1 MNNNKIKNKSVCCND
16 LQQFRF
22 NMKGCDNM
30 SSPLADRIRPST
42 LDEVVGQ
49 KHLLGKG
56 MYLRKIIEGGNI
68 PNMIFYGPSG
78 VGKTTVARIIAEN
91 TNKKLHKL
99 NGTSA
104 GISDIKEVIEDTNT
118 FDGMNGI
125 LLYLDEIQYL
135 NKKQQ
140 QSLLE
145 YIENGQITLIAST
158 TENPYFYVY
167 NAILSRSAVFE
178 FKPVTAEDVIPA
190 CQRAFNILANE
201 SGVKIKTENG
211 VCEHIAKGCGGDV
224 RKSVGVC
231 ELCFLGADN
240 DGETAVIT
248 LAEAEALTQRSNMHY
263 DRDGDQHYDILS
275 GLQKSIRGSDE
286 NAALHYAARLIE
298 AGDIISLSRR
308 LLVIASEDIGLA
320 YPMAVPI
327 VKACVD
333 SAMQLGLPEA
343 RIPLAEAV
351 ILLATAPKSNSA
363 YKAINAALDDVR
375 NNDCGDFPRAIQNK
389 HFDGE
394 DAKQKGQNYLYPHD
408 YPNHYVPQQ
417 YLPDTLK
424 DRVYYTFGDN
434 KTEQAA
440 YAYRKHILDECGKN
454 TKKV

>member
-1 MNNNKIKNKSVCCND
+1 MP
-16 LQQFRF
+16 
-22 NMKGCDNM
+22 
-30 SSPLADRIRPST
+30 SPLADRIRPQS
-42 LDEVVGQ
+42 LDDIVGQ
-49 KHLLGKG
+49 RHILGKG
-56 MYLRKIIEGGNI
+56 MYLRRIIEGGKI
-68 PNMIFYGPSG
+68 PNMVFYGPPG

-91 TNKKLHKL
+91 TSMKLHKL

-104 GISDIKEVIEDTNT
+104 GIADIKDVIADTNT
-118 FDGMNGI
+118 FDGMNGV

-178 FKPVTAEDVIPA
+178 FKPVGAEDIIPA
-190 CQRAFNILANE
+190 CKRAFSILSNE
-201 SGVKIKTENG
+201 SGVKIKIENG
-211 VCEHIAKGCGGDV
+211 VCEHIARGCGGDV
-224 RKSVGVC
+224 RKSVSIC
-231 ELCFLGADN
+231 ELCFLGAEN
-240 DGETAVIT
+240 DGEKVIVT
-248 LAEAEALTQRSNMHY
+248 LEEAKALTQRSNMHY

-308 LLVIASEDIGLA
+308 LLVIAAEDIGLA

-343 RIPLAEAV
+343 RLPLAEAV

-363 YKAINAALDDVR
+363 YNAINAALDDVKS
-375 NNDCGDFPRAIQNK
+375 NDIGDFPRAIQNK
-389 HFDGE
+389 HYDGI
-394 DAKQKGQNYLYPHD
+394 DAVSRGQNYLYPHD
-408 YPNHYVPQQ
+408 YPNHYVKQQ
-417 YLPDTLK
+417 YMPDKLK

-440 YAYRKHILDECGKN
+440 FAYRKHILEEAN
-454 TKKV
+454 KK